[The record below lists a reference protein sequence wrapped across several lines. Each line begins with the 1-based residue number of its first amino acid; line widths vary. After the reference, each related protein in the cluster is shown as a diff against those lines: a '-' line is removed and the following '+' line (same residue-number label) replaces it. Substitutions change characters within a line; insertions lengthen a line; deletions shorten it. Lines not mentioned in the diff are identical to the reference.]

1 MIAIVEVATK
11 EDSRGDSL
19 KCCGGGCPE
28 MTTPVHAYLEDL
40 HARLAQDDSGAMAD
54 YIPELALADGSSFGI
69 ALATVDGAI
78 YEVGDTRLPFTIQ
91 SISKPLT
98 FAMALESRGE
108 MVREQV
114 GVEPTGEPFNG
125 IDLDP
130 LNPLVNA
137 GAILTRSLLGVEPD
151 PSPLQGYGAFAGR
164 ELSID
169 DRVRQSES
177 ATAHRNRAIAHLLRG
192 AGRFDGDPNEIV
204 ESYIEQCSVLVDCR
218 DLAVISATLAA
229 GGRNPITGQ
238 HVASPDTVRD
248 VLSVMATAGM
258 YDAAGDWLYDVGLP
272 AKSGVAGGVIAV
284 LPGRLGIGVFSP
296 PLDAR
301 GNSVRGVR
309 VCEELSRSLDLHV
322 FKHARRGPSPVRRTF
337 TLAELA
343 SKRQRDP
350 AVAAQIT
357 REGARARAFELQG
370 ELGFVEAERVTRAVL
385 DAPAE
390 FVVLD
395 LRRVRNLDEA
405 AIALLA
411 GLGDRV
417 GALSAAPDALARV
430 MNAEQF
436 DELDRAL
443 EFFEDRL
450 TGDTA
455 APALMR
461 LSDHPV
467 LRGISA
473 ADLTSLEGLL
483 EHRFFAAGDYLLR
496 SGEPVGELLLITRG
510 LVSETVTL
518 PDGGVRRIATVT
530 AGMTI
535 GELALLNRGPRIGDA
550 RADTEVECDA
560 LPAEA
565 LAGLRELDANL
576 RAILLRNLLEL
587 VATRTA
593 RIGQDL
599 AALVH

>member
-1 MIAIVEVATK
+1 
-11 EDSRGDSL
+11 
-19 KCCGGGCPE
+19 
-28 MTTPVHAYLEDL
+28 
-40 HARLAQDDSGAMAD
+40 
-54 YIPELALADGSSFGI
+54 
-69 ALATVDGAI
+69 
-78 YEVGDTRLPFTIQ
+78 
-91 SISKPLT
+91 
-98 FAMALESRGE
+98 

-137 GAILTRSLLGVEPD
+137 GAILTRSLLGANAD
-151 PSPLQGYGAFAGR
+151 PSPLRGYGAFAGR

-177 ATAHRNRAIAHLLRG
+177 ETAYRNRAIANLLRG
-192 AGRFDGDPNEIV
+192 AGRFDGDPDEIV
-204 ESYIEQCSVLVDCR
+204 ESYIAQCSVLVDCR

-229 GGRNPITGQ
+229 GGRNPVTGAR
-238 HVASPDTVRD
+238 VASPDTVRD

-296 PLDAR
+296 PLDDR

-322 FKHARRGPSPVRRTF
+322 FKHAHRGPSPVRRTF
-337 TLAELA
+337 TLAEVT

-357 REGARARAFELQG
+357 REGTRVRAFELQG
-370 ELGFVEAERVTRAVL
+370 ELGFTEAEQVIRAVL

-390 FVVLD
+390 FIVLD
-395 LRRVRNLDEA
+395 LRRVRHVHEA
-405 AIALLA
+405 AVALLA
-411 GLGDRV
+411 GLGDRI
-417 GALSAAPDALARV
+417 GALSAAPGALVRA
-430 MNAEQF
+430 MNVQPF

-450 TGDTA
+450 SGDTA
-455 APALMR
+455 APALMG
-461 LSDHPV
+461 LGDHAV

-473 ADLTSLEGLL
+473 SDLASLEGLL
-483 EHRFFAAGDYLLR
+483 ERRLFAAGDYLIR
-496 SGEPVGELLLITRG
+496 AGEAVSELLLITRG
-510 LVSETVTL
+510 VVSETVAL
-518 PDGGVRRIATVT
+518 ADGGVRRVATVT

-535 GELALLNRGPRIGDA
+535 GELALLTRGPRIGDA
-550 RADTEVECDA
+550 RADTEVECYS
-560 LPAEA
+560 LPADV
-565 LAGLRELDANL
+565 LAGLRDLDANL
-576 RAILLRNLLEL
+576 RAVLLRNLLEL
-587 VATRTA
+587 VAARSA
-593 RIGQDL
+593 RIRQDL
-599 AALVH
+599 GTLVD

>member
-1 MIAIVEVATK
+1 
-11 EDSRGDSL
+11 
-19 KCCGGGCPE
+19 
-28 MTTPVHAYLEDL
+28 MTTPVHSYLEDL
-40 HARLAQDDSGAMAD
+40 HARLAEDDSGVIAD

-108 MVREQV
+108 MVRERV

-137 GAILTRSLLGVEPD
+137 GAILTRSLLGADPD

-164 ELSID
+164 ELSVD

-177 ATAHRNRAIAHLLRG
+177 QTAYRNRAIAHLLRG
-192 AGRFDGDPNEIV
+192 AGRFDGDPDEIV
-204 ESYIEQCSVLVDCR
+204 ESYIAQCSVLVDCR
-218 DLAVISATLAA
+218 DLAVIAATLAA
-229 GGRNPITGQ
+229 GGCNPVTGRR
-238 HVASPDTVRD
+238 VASPDTVRD

-296 PLDAR
+296 PLDDR

-337 TLAELA
+337 TLAEMT
-343 SKRQRDP
+343 SKRQRSP

-370 ELGFVEAERVTRAVL
+370 ELGFAEAEQVTRAVL
-385 DAPAE
+385 ESPAE

-395 LRRVRNLDEA
+395 LRRVRNVDDA
-405 AIALLA
+405 AITLLA
-411 GLGDRV
+411 GLGDRI
-417 GALSAAPDALARV
+417 GALSAAPDPLAQA
-430 MNAEQF
+430 MNVQSF

-455 APALMR
+455 APALVN
-461 LSDHPV
+461 LGDHAV

-473 ADLTSLEGLL
+473 ADLTLLEGLL
-483 EHRFFAAGDYLLR
+483 EHRLFAAGDYLMR
-496 SGEPVGELLLITRG
+496 AGEAVSELLLITRG
-510 LVSETVTL
+510 VVSETVAL
-518 PDGGVRRIATVT
+518 ADGGVRRVATVT

-535 GELALLNRGPRIGDA
+535 GELALLNGAPRIGDA
-550 RADTEVECDA
+550 RADTEVECHA

-565 LAGLRELDANL
+565 LAGLRELDADV
-576 RAILLRNLLEL
+576 RAMLLRNLLET
-587 VATRTA
+587 VAARTV
-593 RIGQDL
+593 RIAQDH
-599 AALVH
+599 AALVG

>member
-1 MIAIVEVATK
+1 
-11 EDSRGDSL
+11 
-19 KCCGGGCPE
+19 
-28 MTTPVHAYLEDL
+28 MTSPVHSYLEDL
-40 HARLAQDDSGAMAD
+40 HARLVTDDSGMVAD
-54 YIPELALADGSSFGI
+54 YIPELALADRASFGI

-98 FAMALESRGE
+98 FALALESRGE
-108 MVREQV
+108 MVRERV

-137 GAILTRSLLGVEPD
+137 GAILTRSLLGADPD
-151 PSPLQGYGAFAGR
+151 PSPLQGYAAFAGR

-169 DRVRQSES
+169 DRVRRSES
-177 ATAHRNRAIAHLLRG
+177 QTAYRNRAIAHLLRG
-192 AGRFDGDPNEIV
+192 AGRFDGDPDEIV
-204 ESYIEQCSVLVDCR
+204 ESYIAQCSVLVDCR

-229 GGRNPITGQ
+229 GGRNPVTEQ
-238 HVASPDTVRD
+238 QVASPDTVRD

-296 PLDAR
+296 PLDNR

-322 FKHARRGPSPVRRTF
+322 FKHAHRGPSPVRRTF
-337 TLAELA
+337 TLAEMT

-350 AVAAQIT
+350 RVAAQIT

-370 ELGFVEAERVTRAVL
+370 DLGFTEAEQVTRAVL

-395 LRRVRNLDEA
+395 LRRVRNVHEA
-405 AIALLA
+405 AVALLA
-411 GLGDRV
+411 GLGNRI
-417 GALSAAPDALARV
+417 GALSAAPEVLAQA
-430 MNAEQF
+430 MNVQPF

-450 TGDTA
+450 TGDTT

-461 LSDHPV
+461 LGDHAV
-467 LRGISA
+467 LRGVSA
-473 ADLTSLEGLL
+473 ADLTVLEGLL
-483 EHRFFAAGDYLLR
+483 EHRFFAAGDYLMR
-496 SGEPVGELLLITRG
+496 AGEPVSELLLITRG
-510 LVSETVTL
+510 VVSETVTL
-518 PDGGVRRIATVT
+518 ADGGVRRVATVT

-550 RADTEVECDA
+550 RADTEVECHA
-560 LPAEA
+560 LPADA

-576 RAILLRNLLEL
+576 RAILLRNLLEI
-587 VATRTA
+587 VAARSA
-593 RIGQDL
+593 RIGHDL
-599 AALVH
+599 TTVVN

>member
-1 MIAIVEVATK
+1 MALT
-11 EDSRGDSL
+11 
-19 KCCGGGCPE
+19 
-28 MTTPVHAYLEDL
+28 MTTPVHAYLQDL
-40 HARLAQDDSGAMAD
+40 HARLADDDSGAIAD

-91 SISKPLT
+91 SISKPLM

-137 GAILTRSLLGVEPD
+137 GAILTRSLLGTDPD
-151 PSPLQGYGAFAGR
+151 PSPLQGFGAFAGR

-169 DRVRQSES
+169 DRVRESES
-177 ATAHRNRAIAHLLRG
+177 QTAFRNRAIANLLRG
-192 AGRFDGDPNEIV
+192 AERFDGDPDAIV
-204 ESYIEQCSVLVDCR
+204 ESYIAQCSVLVDCR

-229 GGRNPITGQ
+229 DGRNPVTGRR
-238 HVASPDTVRD
+238 VASPDTVRD

-337 TLAELA
+337 TLAEMT

-370 ELGFVEAERVTRAVL
+370 ALGFVEAEQVTRAVL
-385 DAPAE
+385 DTPAE
-390 FVVLD
+390 LVVLD
-395 LRRVRNLDEA
+395 LRRVRDVDEA
-405 AIALLA
+405 AVALLA
-411 GLGDRV
+411 GLGDQV
-417 GALSAAPDALARV
+417 GALSAAPDALALAIDV
-430 MNAEQF
+430 PCF

-450 TGDTA
+450 TGDTV
-455 APALMR
+455 APALVR
-461 LSDHPV
+461 LGDHAV
-467 LRGISA
+467 LRGISV
-473 ADLTSLEGLL
+473 ADLAAVEGLL
-483 EHRFFAAGDYLLR
+483 EHRVFAAGDYLMR
-496 SGEPVGELLLITRG
+496 AGEVVGELLLITAG
-510 LVSETVTL
+510 VVSEVVEL
-518 PDGGVRRIATVT
+518 PDGSARRVATVT

-535 GELALLNRGPRIGDA
+535 GELALLHGGPRVGSA
-550 RADTEVECDA
+550 RADTEVECYA
-560 LPAEA
+560 LPAGA
-565 LAGLRELDANL
+565 LAGLGELDADL
-576 RAILLRNLLEL
+576 RARLLRNLLEI
-587 VATRTA
+587 VAA
-593 RIGQDL
+593 RAARMGQDL
-599 AALVH
+599 AALVG

>member
-1 MIAIVEVATK
+1 VRPSDPPNV
-11 EDSRGDSL
+11 L
-19 KCCGGGCPE
+19 
-28 MTTPVHAYLEDL
+28 TTPVESYLKDL
-40 HARLAQDDSGAMAD
+40 HARVADDDSGAVAD
-54 YIPELALADGSSFGI
+54 YIPELALADRSSFGI

-137 GAILTRSLLGVEPD
+137 GAILTRSLLGAD
-151 PSPLQGYGAFAGR
+151 PEQSPVQGYGAFAGR

-169 DRVRQSES
+169 DRVRRSES
-177 ATAHRNRAIAHLLRG
+177 ETAYRNRAIAHLLRG
-192 AGRFDGDPNEIV
+192 AGRFDGDPDEIV

-229 GGRNPITGQ
+229 GGRNPVTGRR
-238 HVASPDTVRD
+238 VASRDTVRD

-296 PLDAR
+296 PLDDR

-322 FKHARRGPSPVRRTF
+322 FKHAHRGPSPVRRTF
-337 TLAELA
+337 TLAEMT

-370 ELGFVEAERVTRAVL
+370 DLGFVEAERVTRAVL
-385 DAPAE
+385 DDPAE

-395 LRRVRNLDEA
+395 LRRVRNIDEA

-417 GALSAAPDALARV
+417 GALSAAPDALTQA
-430 MNAEQF
+430 MNVQPF

-443 EFFEDRL
+443 EFFEGRL

-455 APALMR
+455 APALVS

-467 LRGISA
+467 LRGISDA
-473 ADLTSLEGLL
+473 NLTSLEGLL
-483 EHRFFAAGDYLLR
+483 EHRFFASGDYLIR
-496 SGEPVGELLLITRG
+496 SGDAVSELLLITRG
-510 LVSETVTL
+510 VVSETVTL
-518 PDGGVRRIATVT
+518 ADGGVRRVATVT

-535 GELALLNRGPRIGDA
+535 GELALVNRGPRIGDA
-550 RADTEVECDA
+550 RADTEVECYA

-565 LAGLRELDANL
+565 LAGLRELDADL

-587 VATRTA
+587 VAARAA

-599 AALVH
+599 ATLVY

>member
-1 MIAIVEVATK
+1 M
-11 EDSRGDSL
+11 SS
-19 KCCGGGCPE
+19 
-28 MTTPVHAYLEDL
+28 PVQSYLEDL
-40 HARLAQDDSGAMAD
+40 FTRLAQDDSGEIAD
-54 YIPELALADGSSFGI
+54 YIPELALAERSSFGI
-69 ALATVDGAI
+69 ALATVDAAI

-98 FAMALESRGE
+98 FALALESSGE
-108 MVREQV
+108 QVRERV
-114 GVEPTGEPFNG
+114 GVEPTGEAFNA

-137 GAILTRSLLGVEPD
+137 GAILTRSLLGVDPD

-177 ATAHRNRAIAHLLRG
+177 HTAYRNRAIAHLLRG
-192 AGRFDGDPNEIV
+192 AGRFDGDPDEIV
-204 ESYIEQCSVLVDCR
+204 ESYIAQCSVLVDCR
-218 DLAVISATLAA
+218 DLAVIAATLAA
-229 GGRNPITGQ
+229 GGRNPVTGRR
-238 HVASPDTVRD
+238 VASPDTVRD

-258 YDAAGDWLYDVGLP
+258 YDAAGGWVFDVGLP

-284 LPGRLGIGVFSP
+284 LPGQLGIGVFSP
-296 PLDAR
+296 PLDDR

-309 VCEELSRSLDLHV
+309 VCEELSRSLELHM

-337 TLAELA
+337 TLAELT

-350 AVAAQIT
+350 AVAAQIA

-370 ELGFVEAERVTRAVL
+370 DLGFAEAEQVTRAVL

-395 LRRVRNLDEA
+395 LRRVRNVDEA

-411 GLGDRV
+411 ALGDRI
-417 GALSAAPDALARV
+417 GALSAAPDELARA
-430 MNAEQF
+430 MNVQRF

-455 APALMR
+455 APALVR
-461 LSDHPV
+461 LGDHPV

-473 ADLTSLEGLL
+473 ADLAVLEGLL
-483 EHRFFAAGDYLLR
+483 EHRFFAAGDYL
-496 SGEPVGELLLITRG
+496 
-510 LVSETVTL
+510 
-518 PDGGVRRIATVT
+518 
-530 AGMTI
+530 
-535 GELALLNRGPRIGDA
+535 
-550 RADTEVECDA
+550 
-560 LPAEA
+560 
-565 LAGLRELDANL
+565 
-576 RAILLRNLLEL
+576 
-587 VATRTA
+587 
-593 RIGQDL
+593 
-599 AALVH
+599 